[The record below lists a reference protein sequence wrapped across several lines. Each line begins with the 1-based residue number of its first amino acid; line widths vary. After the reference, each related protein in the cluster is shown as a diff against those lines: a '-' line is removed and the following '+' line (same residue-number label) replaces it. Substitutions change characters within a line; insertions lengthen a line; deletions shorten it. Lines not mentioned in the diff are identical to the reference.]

1 MNAETA
7 NKSTPTRSEA
17 PSIKIWM
24 NGRLTPKSEAVV
36 SVFDHGLLYGDGV
49 FEGIRAYG
57 GRVFK
62 LKEHLDRPYRS
73 ARAICLDME
82 MTPAQMESAVLET
95 CRANSI
101 KDGYVRLVVTRGSG
115 DLGLD
120 PRKCSSPMVFII
132 ADRIALY
139 PEESY
144 TKGLTVI
151 TASTRRVS
159 PQALNANIKSLNYL
173 NNILAKIEANQVGVP
188 EAILL
193 NNEGYVAEC
202 TGDNIFYVRGKRL
215 VTPPTAAGAL
225 EGVTRNTVMDLAPGL
240 GLTVEEKF
248 FTPYDLHTADEVFLT
263 GTAAEIVPVVRLDT
277 RVIGTGAPGAWTEKL
292 RGAYRELTRREGV
305 PI

>member
-1 MNAETA
+1 MSTETVKKSSPVAPETA
-7 NKSTPTRSEA
+7 A
-17 PSIKIWM
+17 IKIWL
-24 NGRLTPKSEAVV
+24 NGRLVPKNEAVV

-62 LKEHLDRPYRS
+62 LKEHLDRLYRS
-73 ARAICLDME
+73 ARAICLDLE
-82 MTPAQMESAVLET
+82 STPAQMESAVLDT
-95 CRANSI
+95 CRANAI
-101 KDGYVRLVVTRGSG
+101 QDGYVRLVATRGPG

-120 PRKCSSPMVFII
+120 PRKCASPFVFII

-159 PQALNANIKSLNYL
+159 PQALNSNIKSLNYL

-215 VTPPTAAGAL
+215 VTPPTAVGAL

-240 GLTVEEKF
+240 GLAVEEKF

-277 RVIGTGAPGAWTEKL
+277 RVIGTGAPGPWTGKL
-292 RGAYRELTRREGV
+292 GAAYRELTRREGV
-305 PI
+305 RI